1 MLSNMQKLDPN
12 DPRPD
17 FQQVRGII
25 RTAILTGEYEPT
37 AQLPSIPDLSR
48 HFGLAR
54 ATVQKAVDLLKAE
67 GLVVGRQGK
76 GLFVRQRTERPV
88 GLRPHVEQLFTSPEV
103 RIDFAGFSGETLH
116 GVIQEPL
123 DKIRAGQ
130 LDAKNVTIRVLVPDM
145 SRPIGLP
152 SLVPNGE
159 DSVDVRERMG
169 RIVQRSAQVIVDSVC
184 ELAALGLL
192 DSGVAEVRTAH
203 IAPLFKLFILN
214 GVETF
219 FGFYPVVKH
228 TVAVKGKPTDIF
240 DPMGKDAT
248 LFHFA
253 ATDDPD
259 SVDSR
264 YVEQAQTWFDT
275 VWNSVARDYDPT

>member
-1 MLSNMQKLDPN
+1 MDKLDPN

-17 FQQVRGII
+17 FQQVRSIL
-25 RTAILTGEYEPT
+25 RAAILSGEYEPT
-37 AQLPSIPDLSR
+37 AQLPSIPDLSK

-54 ATVQKAVDLLKAE
+54 ATVQKGVDLLKAE

-88 GLRPHVEQLFTSPEV
+88 GLRPHVEQMFTSPEV
-103 RIDFAGFSGETLH
+103 RIDFAGFSSETLH

-130 LDAKNVTIRVLVPDM
+130 LDAKNVAIRVLVPDM
-145 SRPIGLP
+145 SKPIGLP
-152 SLVPNGE
+152 SLVPAGE
-159 DSVDVRERMG
+159 DSPDVRDRMR
-169 RIVQRSAQVIVDSVC
+169 RIVQRSTQAVTESVS

-192 DSGVAEVRTAH
+192 DSGSAEVRTAH

-214 GVETF
+214 GVEAF

-253 ATDDPD
+253 TTDDPD

-275 VWNSVARDYDPT
+275 VWDSVAQGYDPT

>member
-1 MLSNMQKLDPN
+1 MLPRMDKLDAN

-17 FQQVRGII
+17 FQQVRSII
-25 RTAILTGEYEPT
+25 RAAILSGEYEPM

-54 ATVQKAVDLLKAE
+54 ATVQKAVDLLKSE
-67 GLVVGRQGK
+67 GLVVGRQGR

-88 GLRPHVEQLFTSPEV
+88 GLRPHVEQMFTGPDV
-103 RIDFAGFSGETLH
+103 CIDFVGFSGETLH
-116 GVIQEPL
+116 GIIQEPL

-130 LDAKNVTIRVLVPDM
+130 LEAKNLAIRVLLPDM
-145 SRPIGLP
+145 SKPIGLP
-152 SLVPNGE
+152 SLVPDGE
-159 DSVDVRERMG
+159 DSVDVRDRMS
-169 RIVQRSAQVIVDSVC
+169 RIMQRSSTALVDSVS

-192 DSGVAEVRTAH
+192 ESGSAKVRTTH
-203 IAPLFKLFILN
+203 MAPLFKLFILN
-214 GVETF
+214 GVEAF

-228 TVAVKGKPTDIF
+228 AVVVKGQPTDIF

-264 YVEQAQTWFDT
+264 YVEQAQTWF
-275 VWNSVARDYDPT
+275 NSVWDSIAQEYDPS

>member
-1 MLSNMQKLDPN
+1 MLPRMDKLDAN

-17 FQQVRGII
+17 FQQVRSII
-25 RTAILTGEYEPT
+25 RAAILSGEYEPM

-54 ATVQKAVDLLKAE
+54 ATVQKAVDLLKSE
-67 GLVVGRQGK
+67 GLVVGRQGR

-88 GLRPHVEQLFTSPEV
+88 GLRPHVEQMFTGPDV
-103 RIDFAGFSGETLH
+103 RIDFVGFSGETLH
-116 GVIQEPL
+116 GIIQEPL

-130 LDAKNVTIRVLVPDM
+130 LEAKNLTIRVLLPDM
-145 SRPIGLP
+145 SKPIGLP
-152 SLVPNGE
+152 SLVPDGE
-159 DSVDVRERMG
+159 DSVDVRDRMS
-169 RIVQRSAQVIVDSVC
+169 RIMQRSSTALVDSVS

-192 DSGVAEVRTAH
+192 ESGSAKVRTTH
-203 IAPLFKLFILN
+203 MAPLFKLFILN
-214 GVETF
+214 GVEAF

-228 TVAVKGKPTDIF
+228 AVVVKGQPTDIF

-264 YVEQAQTWFDT
+264 YVEQAQTWF
-275 VWNSVARDYDPT
+275 NSVWDSIAQEYDPS